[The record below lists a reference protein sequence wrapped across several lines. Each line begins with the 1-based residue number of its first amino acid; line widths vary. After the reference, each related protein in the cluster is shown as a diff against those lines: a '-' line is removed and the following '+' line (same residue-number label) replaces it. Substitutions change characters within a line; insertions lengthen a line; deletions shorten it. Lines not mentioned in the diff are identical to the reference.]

1 MRIRTLVLPL
11 VAILAGAPSSAQ
23 DSLSDGCF
31 ALPTTDAPPEVKSL
45 AVSGLGEIIL
55 VLRGAPF
62 VAFEFD
68 CDLSGPGP
76 AFCSVD
82 CDGGSVTLTRGSGGL
97 EADFRH
103 LRIEAARME
112 SLTFG
117 QTAFDA
123 DGLTFDGIFWLEPAS
138 PAQCDRRRA
147 GQPFDLL
154 AGDFYP
160 AVERLETAL
169 AEGGYLSEVPDWYFT
184 RETAAAVAAF
194 QAEAGLPVNGRAD
207 RNLLRLLGVFT
218 RYGFGGC

>member
-1 MRIRTLVLPL
+1 MRCLIPFLVL
-11 VAILAGAPSSAQ
+11 AIAAPAAAQEAADSA
-23 DSLSDGCF
+23 CF
-31 ALPTTDAPPEVKSL
+31 VLPAADAPPRVQSL
-45 AVSGLGEIIL
+45 SVTSLGEITLI
-55 VLRGAPF
+55 LRGAPH

-76 AFCSVD
+76 AHCPVE
-82 CDGGSVTLTRGSGGL
+82 CDGGSVTLTRKGNSI

-123 DGLTFDGIFWLEPAS
+123 DGLHFDGNFRLDGAA
-138 PAQCDRRRA
+138 PAQCDRRRI
-147 GQPFDLL
+147 GQPFDLQ
-154 AGDFYP
+154 AGDHYP

-169 AEGGYLSEVPDWYFT
+169 AEGGYLAEVPDWTFT
-184 RETAAAVAAF
+184 RDTAAAVAAF
-194 QAEAGLPVNGRAD
+194 QSEIGLPDTGQAD
-207 RNLLRLLGVFT
+207 RDLLRRLGIFT